1 MQDHLTRPDA
11 VVWRYLIN
19 IPGQSYPLKTPE
31 EMVDIL
37 RVYNG
42 SNDIEGLPAKRRIP
56 SRYKKVC
63 LWHLCLNQT
72 LNL

>member
-1 MQDHLTRPDA
+1 MKDHLRRPA
-11 VVWRYLIN
+11 PFKWHYLLN

-37 RVYNG
+37 RIYNG
-42 SNDIEGLPAKRRIP
+42 TNDIEGLAAKRRIE

-63 LWHLCLNQT
+63 
-72 LNL
+72 